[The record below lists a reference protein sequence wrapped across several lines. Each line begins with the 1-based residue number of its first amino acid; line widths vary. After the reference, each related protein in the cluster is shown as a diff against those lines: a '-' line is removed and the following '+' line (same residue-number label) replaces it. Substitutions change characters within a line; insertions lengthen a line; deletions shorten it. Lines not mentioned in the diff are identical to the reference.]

1 MFIFLH
7 NLLFFFSFYS
17 LDKLG
22 TGMPSEELG
31 HIIFTSIRGDLLH
44 QENLFILL
52 RVLWLKATI
61 FLCQGDTDIVI
72 ETLELV
78 RNLINVHKTYMDI
91 INFSIT

>member
-1 MFIFLH
+1 MHCFR
-7 NLLFFFSFYS
+7 

-31 HIIFTSIRGDLLH
+31 HIIFTSVRRDILSE
-44 QENLFILL
+44 ENIFILS
-52 RVLWLKATI
+52 RVLWLKANI

-78 RNLINVHKTYMDI
+78 SDLNIRVSK
-91 INFSIT
+91 FC

>member
-1 MFIFLH
+1 MIYFR
-7 NLLFFFSFYS
+7 

-31 HIIFTSIRGDLLH
+31 HIIFTSVRRDILNE
-44 QENLFILL
+44 ENIFILL
-52 RVLWLKATI
+52 RVLWLKANI

-78 RNLINVHKTYMDI
+78 SNFNISIKDI
-91 INFSIT
+91 FRFI